1 MMRKLGIAIVLGSVL
16 MAAPFSAAM
25 SQSAKS
31 DYTVFID
38 RSGNKPL
45 TAAAKDTI
53 HKAVAASRSHVIE
66 ISGRADYAEAV
77 RDELLR
83 QGVPADRISLHPV
96 AAKPLLKVG
105 DGMSNPTDRQVV
117 ISF

>member
-1 MMRKLGIAIVLGSVL
+1 MRKLGIAIVLGSVL

-25 SQSAKS
+25 SQSTKS

-53 HKAVAASRSHVIE
+53 HKAVTASRSHVIE
-66 ISGRADYAEAV
+66 VS
-77 RDELLR
+77 
-83 QGVPADRISLHPV
+83 GVPTTP
-96 AAKPLLKVG
+96 KPCG
-105 DGMSNPTDRQVV
+105 TSCCARASPPIASPCAPSPSSRC
-117 ISF
+117 

>member
-1 MMRKLGIAIVLGSVL
+1 MRKLGIAIVLGSIL

-45 TAAAKDTI
+45 TPAAKDTI
-53 HKAVAASRSHVIE
+53 RKAVAASRSHVIE
-66 ISGRADYAEAV
+66 VSGRADYAEAV
-77 RDELLR
+77 RDELLH

-96 AAKPLLKVG
+96 AAKPLVKVG

>member
-1 MMRKLGIAIVLGSVL
+1 MRKLGIAIVLGSVL
-16 MAAPFSAAM
+16 VAAPFSAAM

-31 DYTVFID
+31 EYTVFID

-53 HKAVAASRSHVIE
+53 NKAVKASRSHVIE
-66 ISGRADYAEAV
+66 ISGRADYAQAV

-83 QGVPADRISLHPV
+83 QGVSADRINLQPV
-96 AAKPLLKVG
+96 VAKPLMKAG
-105 DGMSNPTDRQVV
+105 DGMSNPTDRQV
-117 ISF
+117 ILKF